1 MSNIICVAMTQF
13 RLDGMGTLAD
23 WANVIVTF
31 ISIIV
36 SGIALWFAF
45 NANKIAKESKEQ
57 SSTAEQ
63 RNEERWQEERAKM
76 EERQRQE
83 LKKAE
88 EQERQRIANSLQ
100 AWWAAKHGSSEGAQW
115 GIVLCNE
122 GEVSAVFYNLRI
134 TLVIKDTTHTIDCK
148 VVPPG
153 RFFIACNLDRQNTI
167 FPEPIKSEYTYEP
180 IMRSSK
186 HEITAM
192 YFQDRTGTTWHWT
205 PGAGAEKLSNHHA

>member
-76 EERQRQE
+76 EERQRQ
-83 LKKAE
+83 
-88 EQERQRIANSLQ
+88 RIANSLQ

-134 TLVIKDTTHTIDCK
+134 TLEIKDTTHTIDHTIDCK

-192 YFQDRTGTTWHWT
+192 SFQDRTGTTWHWT
-205 PGAGAEKLSNHHA
+205 PGAGAEKLSNHRA

>member
-36 SGIALWFAF
+36 SGIALLFAF

-76 EERQRQE
+76 
-83 LKKAE
+83 E

-192 YFQDRTGTTWHWT
+192 SFQDRTGTTWDWT
-205 PGAGAEKLSNHHA
+205 PGAGAKKR